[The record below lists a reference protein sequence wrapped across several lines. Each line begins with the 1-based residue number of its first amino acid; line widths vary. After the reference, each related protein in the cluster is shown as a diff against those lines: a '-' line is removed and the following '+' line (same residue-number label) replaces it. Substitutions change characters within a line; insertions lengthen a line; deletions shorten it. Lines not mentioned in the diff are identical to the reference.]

1 MEKTYSHLSSSEE
14 MNFSP
19 EKHGARP
26 MIAKPARPWAFST
39 DGELGT
45 STRDLSDDDDDDDD

>member
-26 MIAKPARPWAFST
+26 MIAKPARP
-39 DGELGT
+39 
-45 STRDLSDDDDDDDD
+45 